1 MKKTGIA
8 VGDQFRQ
15 DPKTGELV
23 RTKKHL
29 DASKRIASQKTKRI
43 VTRAQ
48 AIGIRPKGK

>member
-1 MKKTGIA
+1 MTGHKTPIKG
-8 VGDQFRQ
+8 FRLK
-15 DPKTGELV
+15 DGKLIKT
-23 RTKKHL
+23 KHHL